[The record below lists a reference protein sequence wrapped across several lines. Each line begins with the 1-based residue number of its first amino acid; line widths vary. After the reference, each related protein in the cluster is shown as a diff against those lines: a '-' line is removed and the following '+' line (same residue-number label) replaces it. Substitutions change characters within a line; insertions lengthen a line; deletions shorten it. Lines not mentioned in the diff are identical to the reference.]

1 LQPAGREA
9 DLPIFGQDHVP
20 TERRRREQQP
30 MIRAILAALVLG
42 MMMFALATGPGVSQK
57 MKDMKKEQ
65 SAPKKKEDDKD
76 YKAAVD
82 RLPDQKFDPWRNM
95 R

>member
-1 LQPAGREA
+1 
-9 DLPIFGQDHVP
+9 
-20 TERRRREQQP
+20 

-42 MMMFALATGPGVSQK
+42 MMMFALTTGPVVSQK
-57 MKDMKKEQ
+57 MKDQKKQE
-65 SAPKKKEDDKD
+65 APKKKEDDKD

>member
-1 LQPAGREA
+1 
-9 DLPIFGQDHVP
+9 
-20 TERRRREQQP
+20 
-30 MIRAILAALVLG
+30 MIRAIIVAMVLA
-42 MMMFALATGPGVSQK
+42 MTFALSAGPVVSQK
-57 MKDMKKEQ
+57 MKEQKKE

-82 RLPDQKFDPWRNM
+82 RLPDQKFDPWRNI

>member
-1 LQPAGREA
+1 MRTVIAALLIALLSTPS
-9 DLPIFGQDHVP
+9 FGQ
-20 TERRRREQQP
+20 
-30 MIRAILAALVLG
+30 
-42 MMMFALATGPGVSQK
+42 K
-57 MKDMKKEQ
+57 MLDSKKDT
-65 SAPKKKEDDKD
+65 APKKKSTEDKD

>member
-1 LQPAGREA
+1 
-9 DLPIFGQDHVP
+9 
-20 TERRRREQQP
+20 
-30 MIRAILAALVLG
+30 MRAIIV
-42 MMMFALATGPGVSQK
+42 ALALAMTFAATTGPVSSQK
-57 MKDMKKEQ
+57 MKDAKSKE
-65 SAPKKKEDDKD
+65 APKKKEDDKD

>member
-1 LQPAGREA
+1 MKF
-9 DLPIFGQDHVP
+9 IV
-20 TERRRREQQP
+20 
-30 MIRAILAALVLG
+30 AALVI
-42 MMMFALATGPGVSQK
+42 ALSVSPGLAQRMLDSK
-57 MKDMKKEQ
+57 PKKSEQ
-65 SAPKKKEDDKD
+65 SGPPKKSTEDKD